1 MKIFDQISM
10 CLQNLSRRKVRT
22 TLTTMGVVVGT
33 CAIVVMISLGV
44 GMQESLE
51 AMLAQMGD
59 LTKIEIY
66 NYSGGRGDSGNEV
79 PNLDDSVIEQIAAY
93 DHVEVVTPIVQA
105 EWGKVKIRCGDYEY
119 NDSIYGVYP
128 EALEKLG
135 YELSEGKFPTGKEKE
150 IAVLFGENA
159 PYSFNDTKNPDVW
172 FSPYDNEDP
181 PVDIFNDT
189 FTISVGRE
197 DEEDKSGKDPE
208 KHDMVITGR
217 LVGDWNKG
225 YETVYGVFL
234 PIDKLYELYKEYDS
248 YNGISSSSSTAFNP
262 RKINYDHAYVK
273 VTDMDY
279 VDEVETKIKDLGYDT
294 YSMETMRKP
303 LQEQVRNT
311 MLLLGGL
318 GGISLLVAAMGITN
332 TMVMSIYE
340 RTREIGIMKVL
351 GCVIGDIRTIFL
363 MEAGLIGFGGGVIG
377 VMLSFIISAVLNIL
391 GGGGSVGGMMG
402 GGYYDGS
409 GMATQLSVIPPWL
422 VALALVFS
430 TLIGLISGFSPA
442 NRAVKIS
449 ALEAIK
455 HE

>member
-1 MKIFDQISM
+1 MKIFDQIAM

-22 TLTTMGVVVGT
+22 ALTTMGVVIGT

-44 GMQESLE
+44 GLQRSQE

-66 NYSGGRGDSGNEV
+66 NYNGGNTGDNSI
-79 PNLDDSVIEQIAAY
+79 PNLDDSIIEQIAAY
-93 DHVEVVTPIVQA
+93 DHVEVITPIVQA
-105 EWGKVKIRCGDYEY
+105 DWGKIKIRCGDYEY

-135 YELSEGKFPTGKEKE
+135 YELAEGKFPTGKEKE

-172 FSPYDNEDP
+172 FSPYDNDEP
-181 PVDIFNDT
+181 PVDIFGDP
-189 FTISVGRE
+189 FTISVGKE
-197 DEEDKSGKDPE
+197 NEEDNGKDPE
-208 KHDMVITGR
+208 KYDMVVTGR
-217 LVGDWNKG
+217 LIGDWNKG
-225 YETVYGVFL
+225 YETVYGVFV

-248 YNGISSSSSTAFNP
+248 FNGISSSSSAAFNP
-262 RKINYDHAYVK
+262 RKINYNHVYVK
-273 VTDMDY
+273 VSDMKY

-294 YSMETMRKP
+294 YSMESMRKP
-303 LQEQVRNT
+303 MQEQARNT

-351 GCVIGDIRTIFL
+351 GCVIGDIRTVFL
-363 MEAGLIGFGGGVIG
+363 MEAGLIGFGGGIVG
-377 VMLSFIISAVLNIL
+377 VVLSFIISAVLNML
-391 GGGGSVGGMMG
+391 GGGGLGGMMG
-402 GGYYDGS
+402 GGYYYDDGS
-409 GMATQLSVIPPWL
+409 GMAAQLSVIPPWL

-430 TLIGLISGFSPA
+430 TMIGLISGFSPA

>member
-1 MKIFDQISM
+1 MKIFDQIAM

-22 TLTTMGVVVGT
+22 ALTTMGVVIGT

-44 GMQESLE
+44 GLQKSQE

-66 NYSGGRGDSGNEV
+66 NYSGGGMESSV

-93 DHVEVVTPIVQA
+93 DHVDVITPVVQA
-105 EWGKVKIRCGDYEY
+105 DWGKVNIQCGDYVY
-119 NDSIYGVYP
+119 QDSVYGVYP

-135 YELSEGKFPTGKEKE
+135 YELKEGKFPTGKEKE
-150 IAVLFGENA
+150 YTILFGEYG
-159 PYSFNDTKNPDVW
+159 PFSFYNPNNPDEW
-172 FSPYDNEDP
+172 YDPSTDDP

-189 FTISVGRE
+189 FTVSVGVQE
-197 DEEDKSGKDPE
+197 GEENTEEPE
-208 KHDMVITGR
+208 KHEATVSGL

-225 YETVYGVFL
+225 YETVYGAFL
-234 PIDKLYELYKEYDS
+234 SIDQLYELYQEYDEF
-248 YNGISSSSSTAFNP
+248 NGISSSSSAAFNP
-262 RKINYDHAYVK
+262 RKVNYNHVYVK
-273 VTDMDY
+273 VTDMKY
-279 VDEVETKIKDLGYDT
+279 VDEVETKIQDLGYDT
-294 YSMETMRKP
+294 YSMETVRKP
-303 LQEQVRNT
+303 MQEQANKM
-311 MLLLGGL
+311 MLILGSL

-332 TMVMSIYE
+332 TMIMSIYE

-351 GCVIGDIRTIFL
+351 GCVVGDIRTVFL

-377 VMLSFIISAVLNIL
+377 VILSFAISLILNML
-391 GGGGSVGGMMG
+391 GGGGLGDMIG
-402 GGYYDGS
+402 GGYYYGGVDGT
-409 GMATQLSVIPPWL
+409 ARISVIPIWL
-422 VALALVFS
+422 VGLALIFS
-430 TLIGLISGFSPA
+430 TLIVLISGFSPA

>member
-1 MKIFDQISM
+1 MKISDQIAM

-22 TLTTMGVVVGT
+22 ALTTMGVVIGT

-44 GMQESLE
+44 GLQKSQE

-66 NYSGGRGDSGNEV
+66 NYSGGNGESSI

-93 DHVEVVTPIVQA
+93 DHVDVITPVVQA
-105 EWGKVKIRCGDYEY
+105 DWGKITIQCGDYQY
-119 NDSIYGVYP
+119 NDGIYGVYP

-135 YELSEGKFPTGKEKE
+135 YELKEGKFPTGKEKE
-150 IAVLFGENA
+150 YTLLFGEYGPFSFYNPNGNGEWYD
-159 PYSFNDTKNPDVW
+159 PYGGD
-172 FSPYDNEDP
+172 DP
-181 PVDIFNDT
+181 PVDIFSDPI
-189 FTISVGRE
+189 TISVGNQDME
-197 DEEDKSGKDPE
+197 QNTKQPEQHEASVSGLL
-208 KHDMVITGR
+208 I
-217 LVGDWNKG
+217 GDWNKG
-225 YETVYGVFL
+225 YETVYGAFL
-234 PIDKLYELYKEYDS
+234 SIDQLYELYQEYDEF
-248 YNGISSSSSTAFNP
+248 NGISSSSSAAFNP
-262 RKINYDHAYVK
+262 RKINYNHVYVK
-273 VTDMDY
+273 VTDMKY

-294 YSMETMRKP
+294 YSMETVRKP
-303 LQEQVRNT
+303 MQEQANKM
-311 MLLLGGL
+311 MLILGSL

-332 TMVMSIYE
+332 TMIMSIYE

-351 GCVIGDIRTIFL
+351 GCVVGDIRTVFL

-377 VMLSFIISAVLNIL
+377 VILSFAISLVLNML
-391 GGGGSVGGMMG
+391 GGGGLGGMMG
-402 GGYYDGS
+402 GYYYDES
-409 GMATQLSVIPPWL
+409 GAGQISVIPIWL
-422 VALALVFS
+422 VGLALVFS